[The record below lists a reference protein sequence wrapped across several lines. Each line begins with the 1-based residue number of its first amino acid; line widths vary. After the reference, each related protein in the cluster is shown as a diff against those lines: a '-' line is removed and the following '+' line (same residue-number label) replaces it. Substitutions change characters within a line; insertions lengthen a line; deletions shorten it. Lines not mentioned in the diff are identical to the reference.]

1 MGVYIMMN
9 GFLFRAFACIVVP
22 FLMMASSV
30 ESYAS
35 DEDLVGKV
43 KSEGACDD
51 GFFNVWKYKHRYWFE
66 IPDSLFGRD
75 MLLVTCRARTSMDMG
90 FRSES
95 IDERVFVWEKRGDD
109 KIELRAKSFRKVAAD
124 GSELSNAVKD
134 CMLPTIIATFDVA
147 GRSSEGNA
155 MIEVTDLF
163 RKDLLAF
170 GLDYNLKKKY
180 AIGSLDEKSSYINHV
195 RSFPTN
201 IDVLSTK
208 TYSLSG
214 SSSVIEDEG
223 LRTATIQIHNS
234 LLLLPQTPMVPRY
247 SDSRVGY
254 FSLRQYDYGFDDAQ
268 RAVRTSCINR
278 WNLEPSDP
286 EAYFAGKTVDPV
298 KPIVFYLSPAIP
310 KKWVEYFKEGVEDW
324 QEAFRAAG
332 FSNAIVAKPVPTED
346 EDPDFDELDARYSM
360 IEYFPSYVENSYG
373 PSVADPRSG
382 EIINSHVCIY
392 HNVMK
397 LLHDWYMI
405 QCGPVDTDARK
416 MVYDDALM
424 GRLLRYLVCHEV
436 GHALGLMHN
445 FGASSAFPT
454 DSLRSATFTAEYG
467 TTPSI
472 MDYARFNYVAQ
483 PEDTGLS
490 LFPKIGEY
498 DRFAIEWGYRLYPG
512 VNSPEDERL
521 ILNDFVK
528 DHADDPKCKYIRQFL
543 LQSDPRGQTEDL
555 GDDPIKSAGYG
566 LSNLKIVADS
576 LERWTYQEA
585 HDYSDLRDIYKKVQ
599 KQWSRYMG
607 HVVELVTGIYEDYK
621 TTDQSGPVYYLPEVS
636 KQKEALDFLSEN
648 AFNMPEWLIGQSYI
662 SKFDM
667 SLANTRKVQ
676 EMQATVLYRLL
687 NVGVLMRMD
696 DGFESAPDRVYNP
709 VQYLEDVRKAVWKD
723 IYENR
728 ESEIHLRV
736 LERAYLSDCR
746 KLLEWHTKSD
756 LAVTLDM
763 ADYGHKT
770 AIRADLRKLRSD
782 IRSKKSKD
790 PLLKQHYMECLMKID
805 SMLNLEDI
813 KGE

>member
-1 MGVYIMMN
+1 MRNSLFIYALTFVIASFLIM
-9 GFLFRAFACIVVP
+9 ATAVD
-22 FLMMASSV
+22 
-30 ESYAS
+30 SYGA
-35 DEDLVGKV
+35 EAEIVGKV
-43 KSEGACDD
+43 KSEGVCDK
-51 GFFNVWKYKHRYWFE
+51 GFFNVWNYQDRYWFE
-66 IPDSLFGRD
+66 IPDSLFSRE

-124 GSELSNAVKD
+124 GSELAQAVKD
-134 CMLPTIIATFDVA
+134 CMLPTIMATFDVVGKSA
-147 GRSSEGNA
+147 DGNA

-170 GLDYNLKKKY
+170 GLDYHLKKKY
-180 AIGSLDEKSSYINHV
+180 SIGSLEDKSSYIDYIK
-195 RSFPTN
+195 SFPSN

-214 SSSVIEDEG
+214 SSDVIEDEG
-223 LRTATIQIHNS
+223 LRVATIQIHNS
-234 LLLLPQTPMVPRY
+234 LLLLPRTPMLPRY

-254 FSLRQYDYGFDDAQ
+254 FSRRQYDYGFDGAQ
-268 RAVRTSCINR
+268 RAVKTSYINR
-278 WNLEPSDP
+278 WKLEPSDP
-286 EAYFAGKTVDPV
+286 EAYFAGKIVDPV

-310 KKWVEYFKEGVEDW
+310 KKWTEYFKKGVEDW

-332 FSNAIVAKPVPTED
+332 FSNAIVAKTVPTKE
-346 EDPDFDELDARYSM
+346 EDPDFDPLDARYSM

-373 PSVADPRSG
+373 PAVADPRSG

-392 HNVMK
+392 HNAMK

-405 QCGPVDTDARK
+405 QCGQVDPQARK
-416 MVYDDALM
+416 MVYDDELM
-424 GRLLRYLVCHEV
+424 GRLVRYLVCHEV
-436 GHALGLMHN
+436 GHTLGLMHN

-454 DSLRSATFTAEYG
+454 DSLRSAAFTAEYG

-483 PEDTGLS
+483 PEDKGLS

-498 DRFAIEWGYRLYPG
+498 DRFAIEWGYRLFPG
-512 VNSPEDERL
+512 VKSPEDERL
-521 ILNDFVK
+521 MLNDFVK

-566 LSNLKIVADS
+566 LSNLKIVTDS

-585 HDYSDLRDIYKKVQ
+585 HDYTDLEDLYRKVQ

-607 HVVELVTGIYEDYK
+607 HVTVLVTGVYEDYK
-621 TTDQSGPVYYLPEVS
+621 TTDQPGPVYYLPDVG
-636 KQKEALDFLSEN
+636 KQKEALGFLSEH
-648 AFNMPEWLIGQSYI
+648 AFNMPEWLIGQPYI
-662 SKFDM
+662 RKFDM
-667 SLANTRKVQ
+667 ALTNTRGVQ
-676 EMQATVLYRLL
+676 EMQAAVLNRLL

-696 DGFESAPDRVYNP
+696 DGFAADPEKVYNP
-709 VQYLEDVRKAVWKD
+709 LSYLTDVRKAVWKD
-723 IYENR
+723 VYGDK
-728 ESEIHLRV
+728 ESDIHVRV
-736 LERAYLSDCR
+736 LERAYLADCK
-746 KLLEWHTKSD
+746 KLLEWHSRGGLT
-756 LAVTLDM
+756 VTLDM
-763 ADYGHKT
+763 ADYGYKT
-770 AIRADLRKLRSD
+770 LIRADLRKLRSD
-782 IRSKKSKD
+782 IASQKTKD
-790 PLLKQHYMECLMKID
+790 PVLKQHYTECLMKID
-805 SMLNLEDI
+805 AMLKLEDV

>member
-1 MGVYIMMN
+1 M
-9 GFLFRAFACIVVP
+9 
-22 FLMMASSV
+22 
-30 ESYAS
+30 
-35 DEDLVGKV
+35 
-43 KSEGACDD
+43 
-51 GFFNVWKYKHRYWFE
+51 
-66 IPDSLFGRD
+66 
-75 MLLVTCRARTSMDMG
+75 
-90 FRSES
+90 
-95 IDERVFVWEKRGDD
+95 
-109 KIELRAKSFRKVAAD
+109 
-124 GSELSNAVKD
+124 
-134 CMLPTIIATFDVA
+134 
-147 GRSSEGNA
+147 
-155 MIEVTDLF
+155 
-163 RKDLLAF
+163 
-170 GLDYNLKKKY
+170 
-180 AIGSLDEKSSYINHV
+180 
-195 RSFPTN
+195 
-201 IDVLSTK
+201 
-208 TYSLSG
+208 
-214 SSSVIEDEG
+214 
-223 LRTATIQIHNS
+223 
-234 LLLLPQTPMVPRY
+234 
-247 SDSRVGY
+247 
-254 FSLRQYDYGFDDAQ
+254 
-268 RAVRTSCINR
+268 
-278 WNLEPSDP
+278 
-286 EAYFAGKTVDPV
+286 
-298 KPIVFYLSPAIP
+298 
-310 KKWVEYFKEGVEDW
+310 EDW
-324 QEAFRAAG
+324 QEAFRTAG

-346 EDPDFDELDARYSM
+346 EDPDFDEFDARYSM

-373 PSVADPRSG
+373 PVVADPRSG

-405 QCGPVDTDARK
+405 QCGQVDPDARK

-436 GHALGLMHN
+436 GHTLGLMHN

-667 SLANTRKVQ
+667 SLTNTRKVQ

-687 NVGVLMRMD
+687 NVGALMRMD

-709 VQYLEDVRKAVWKD
+709 LQYLEDVRKAVWKD
-723 IYENR
+723 IYGDR
-728 ESEIHLRV
+728 ESDIHLRV
-736 LERAYLSDCR
+736 LERAYLADCR

-763 ADYGHKT
+763 ADYGYKT

-805 SMLNLEDI
+805 SMLNLEEI